1 MHLYL
6 HPCHVEMH
14 IGFAIMVIEN
24 KRGLHKRDPFQYIH
38 YTDREETKMR
48 MSDTIYFDK
57 LTDTH
62 KMPEWIRAERYEYC
76 EDFYGSMTEDKS
88 KGFFARLLSTMTSIF
103 A

>member
-1 MHLYL
+1 
-6 HPCHVEMH
+6 
-14 IGFAIMVIEN
+14 
-24 KRGLHKRDPFQYIH
+24 
-38 YTDREETKMR
+38 

>member
-1 MHLYL
+1 
-6 HPCHVEMH
+6 
-14 IGFAIMVIEN
+14 
-24 KRGLHKRDPFQYIH
+24 
-38 YTDREETKMR
+38 MR

-88 KGFFARLLSTMTSIF
+88 KSFFARLLQEQELLRKTAHHHDKHLCIIDLQLTK

>member
-6 HPCHVEMH
+6 RSHTVEMN
-14 IGFAIMVIEN
+14 IVFAIMVLEN
-24 KRGLHKRDPFQYIH
+24 KRGLHKCDPFQYI
-38 YTDREETKMR
+38 YQTYREETKMR

-88 KGFFARLLSTMTSIF
+88 KSFFARLLTTMTSIF